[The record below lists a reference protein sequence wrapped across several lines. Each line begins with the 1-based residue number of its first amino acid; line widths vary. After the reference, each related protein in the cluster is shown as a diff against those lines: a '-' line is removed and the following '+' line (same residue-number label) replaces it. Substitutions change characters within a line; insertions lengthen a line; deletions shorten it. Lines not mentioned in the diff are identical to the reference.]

1 MLGDVSPPPPAG
13 LRSQQLPLP
22 LGPPLASPPML
33 PRAPEVLPAQQ
44 VWRRLTPPT
53 QRSVQQTFVRVLRE
67 VLHDGAGAQS

>member
-1 MLGDVSPPPPAG
+1 MLGDGSSPPPVG
-13 LRSQQLPLP
+13 LRSRQLPLP
-22 LGPPLASPPML
+22 LGPPLASPLMV

-44 VWRRLTPPT
+44 VWRRLAPPT